1 MPLLEGRSQQ
11 LLGCKSVLSPLIIL
25 YYSVPS
31 SRLYHNHY
39 GLISRSHTNLLH
51 YIRHDNSRPFVS
63 MKNFHL
69 LHLYRTHFQINQS
82 GHRSASENVTK
93 YPSSASVAADSTF
106 FPLYAPLPLFLSS
119 LSSDTTLVNISNEEV
134 GRLVWQDEA
143 QESAIPQ
150 VLWNLQSTFTDFLD
164 RVRRAEL
171 MRQDFKATTS
181 SDNVTIVGSE
191 ATSLAV
197 TTIGHPCHSP
207 PISSRSGTRNCQL
220 SSYSHQGNVSPTL
233 ISAVLQKRIYRP
245 CGGISRCV
253 PKFWAISML
262 SSLTMNL
269 SPVQIAAA
277 MIQARIDRY
286 YNCSWD
292 PRNHRTP

>member
-1 MPLLEGRSQQ
+1 MP
-11 LLGCKSVLSPLIIL
+11 SP
-25 YYSVPS
+25 P
-31 SRLYHNHY
+31 LYHSRY
-39 GLISRSHTNLLH
+39 GLVSRSRTNLLH
-51 YIRHDNSRPFVS
+51 YIHHDKSQPFVS
-63 MKNFHL
+63 MEHFHL
-69 LHLYRTHFQINQS
+69 LHLYRTHFQINHS

-106 FPLYAPLPLFLSS
+106 FPLYTPLPLFLSP

-171 MRQDFKATTS
+171 MRQGFKATIS

-197 TTIGHPCHSP
+197 TTIGHPSHCP
-207 PISSRSGTRNCQL
+207 PISSPSGMRDCQL
-220 SSYSHQGNVSPTL
+220 S
-233 ISAVLQKRIYRP
+233 
-245 CGGISRCV
+245 
-253 PKFWAISML
+253 
-262 SSLTMNL
+262 
-269 SPVQIAAA
+269 
-277 MIQARIDRY
+277 
-286 YNCSWD
+286 
-292 PRNHRTP
+292 